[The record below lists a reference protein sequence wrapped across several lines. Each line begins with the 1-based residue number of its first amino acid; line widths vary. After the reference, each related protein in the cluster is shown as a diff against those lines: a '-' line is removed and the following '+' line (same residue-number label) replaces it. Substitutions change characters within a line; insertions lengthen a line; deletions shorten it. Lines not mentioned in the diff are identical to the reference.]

1 MQALCPFGRVN
12 IFQPV
17 QKTLDTFL
25 KVYYILRSLKQQTVG
40 KPTSQWAL
48 PAFQK

>member
-17 QKTLDTFL
+17 QKTIDTFL

-40 KPTSQWAL
+40 KPTSQWL
-48 PAFQK
+48 FKSKVP